1 MVFHQPKRVSPMP
14 FHNPSI
20 FWLSIALAFQG
31 LPNLIGSLVEEG
43 ASLELISADFQMAD
57 GPSWNGSRLIIPDV
71 RGDTIYQYDPKS
83 GTMDTLVPDA
93 GRISASYYNNGR
105 LYLSENAH
113 GRISWLNSRKQ
124 IDPIAGQDLSANP
137 RARPNDLVADDLGG
151 IYYTLTGAGQVVYID
166 PDGNQRVAV
175 SNIASPN
182 GLILSPD
189 QKILYVAAT
198 GTKKIWAFPIL
209 SHGKTAPGRL
219 FAAMD
224 SGPEKGADGMCVDRA
239 GNVYCAGPKHIWI
252 WSPSGELLE
261 KIEAPERPINC
272 AFGDS
277 DLRSLYVTGFGG
289 LYRIRMNAYGVPS
302 NPPFEAK
309 LVQNVAKRPTT
320 EIPLSIA
327 SHLNVVYDSD
337 GDRKLLC
344 DIFRPAG
351 AGEDL
356 PAIIVV
362 HGGGWRN
369 GSKNKFRGLAV
380 EIARRGYVSMA
391 IEYRLGHET
400 LFPAGIQ
407 DCNAATKF
415 IKANAHHY
423 GIDAQRIGA
432 VGGSAG
438 GHLVGLMATG
448 WDNPHL
454 QRSPGFEEDAARLDV
469 AIVMAGP
476 LQMTTGSV
484 ATKSRDPKSGSNANV
499 WLGKTVD
506 EDPELYALADAH
518 MQVSK
523 GDSPLYF
530 LVGEHDD
537 PERNQATR
545 NALSALG
552 IANGLKV
559 YKDGKHGCWNNHPWF
574 APMVDDMVEIFD
586 RHL

>member
-1 MVFHQPKRVSPMP
+1 MP
-14 FHNPSI
+14 SRSHCIVAS
-20 FWLSIALAFQG
+20 SIALLVAY
-31 LPNLIGSLVEEG
+31 LPVSAGPLIEKG
-43 ASLELISADFQMAD
+43 AQLELISNDFQLAD
-57 GPSWNGSRLIIPDV
+57 GPSWNGSRLLVPDV
-71 RGDTIYQYDPKS
+71 KGETIYAYDPKS
-83 GTMDTLVPDA
+83 NKMETFVPDA

-113 GRISWLNSRKQ
+113 GRISWLNLGKQ
-124 IDPIAGQDLSANP
+124 IEPIAGQDLTINP
-137 RARPNDLVADDLGG
+137 RARPNDLVADDQGG
-151 IYYTLTGAGQVVYID
+151 IYYTLTGPGQVVYIN
-166 PDGNQRVAV
+166 PNGKQQIAV
-175 SNIASPN
+175 SNIDSPN

-189 QKILYVAAT
+189 QKTLYVAAT
-198 GTKKIWAFPIL
+198 GAKKIWAYPIL
-209 SHGKTAPGRL
+209 SAGKTGPGTL

-224 SGPEKGADGMCVDRA
+224 SGPERGADGMCVDRT
-239 GNVYCAGPKHIWI
+239 GNVYCAGPKHIWV
-252 WSPSGELLE
+252 WSPSGKLLE
-261 KIEAPERPINC
+261 KIETPERPINC

-277 DLRSLYVTGFGG
+277 DMRSLYITGFGG
-289 LYRIRMNAYGVPS
+289 LHRIRMKAYGVPS

-309 LVQNVAKRPTT
+309 LVQDPTKRPTT
-320 EIPLSIA
+320 EIPSSVE
-327 SHLNVVYDSD
+327 SHLNVVFDTD

-344 DIFRPAG
+344 DIFRPATTRE
-351 AGEDL
+351 AL

-380 EIARRGYVSMA
+380 EIARRGYVSVA
-391 IEYRLGHET
+391 IEYRLGHEA

-423 GIDAQRIGA
+423 GIDADRIGA

-448 WDNPHL
+448 WDNSRL
-454 QRSPGFEEDAARLDV
+454 QRNAGFETDAVRLDV

-476 LQMTTGSV
+476 LQMATGSV
-484 ATKSRDPKSGSNANV
+484 AAKSRNPKSGSNANV

-506 EDPELYALADAH
+506 EDPDLYALADAH
-518 MQVSK
+518 LQVSK
-523 GDSPLYF
+523 DDSPIYF
-530 LVGEHDD
+530 LVGEHDE

-545 NALSALG
+545 DALSELG
-552 IANGLKV
+552 IPNGLKV
-559 YKDGKHGCWNNHPWF
+559 YQDGKHGCWNNHPWF
-574 APMVDDMVEIFD
+574 TPMVDDMIEIFQ

>member
-1 MVFHQPKRVSPMP
+1 MP
-14 FHNPSI
+14 SRYLNP
-20 FWLSIALAFQG
+20 IAISVALFVAY
-31 LPNLIGSLVEEG
+31 LPVAAGPLVEKG
-43 ASLELISADFQMAD
+43 AKLELISNEFQLAD
-57 GPSWNGSRLIIPDV
+57 GPSWNGSRLLIPDV
-71 RGDTIYQYDPKS
+71 KGETIYQYDPKS
-83 GTMDTLVPDA
+83 DRMDTLVPGA

-124 IDPIAGQDLSANP
+124 IDSIAGQDLGANP

-151 IYYTLTGAGQVVYID
+151 IYYTLTGPGQVVYID
-166 PDGNQRVAV
+166 SDGNQRIAV

-209 SHGKTAPGRL
+209 SHGKTGPGRL

-261 KIEAPERPINC
+261 KIETPERPINC

-277 DLRSLYVTGFGG
+277 DLRSLYITGFAG
-289 LYRIRMNAYGVPS
+289 LHRIRMNAYGIPS

-320 EIPLSIA
+320 EIPPSVA
-327 SHLNVVYDSD
+327 SHLNVVYGSD

-391 IEYRLGHET
+391 IEYRLGHEA

-415 IKANAHHY
+415 IKANAHRY

-448 WDNPHL
+448 WDNPRL

-484 ATKSRDPKSGSNANV
+484 AAKSRDPKSGSNANV

-530 LVGEHDD
+530 LVGEYDD

-545 NALSALG
+545 DALSALG

-574 APMVDDMVEIFD
+574 APMVDDMVEIFE

>member
-1 MVFHQPKRVSPMP
+1 MP
-14 FHNPSI
+14 SRSLNLI
-20 FWLSIALAFQG
+20 ATSIALFVAY
-31 LPNLIGSLVEEG
+31 LPLYAGSLIEKG
-43 ASLELISADFQMAD
+43 AQLELISNDFELAD
-57 GPSWNGSRLIIPDV
+57 GPSWNGSRLLIPDV
-71 RGDTIYQYDPKS
+71 KGEKIYQYDPKS
-83 GTMDTLVPDA
+83 GKMETFVPEA

-113 GRISWLNSRKQ
+113 GRISWLNGSKR
-124 IDPIAGQDLSANP
+124 IEPIAGQDLESNP
-137 RARPNDLVADDLGG
+137 RARPNDLVADDQGG
-151 IYYTLTGAGQVVYID
+151 IYYTLTGPGQVVYID
-166 PDGNQRVAV
+166 PDGKQRIAV

-189 QKILYVAAT
+189 QATLYVAAT
-198 GTKKIWAFPIL
+198 GSKKIWAYPIL
-209 SHGKTAPGRL
+209 GPGQTGPGRL

-261 KIEAPERPINC
+261 KIETPERPINC

-277 DLRSLYVTGFGG
+277 DQRSLYITGFGG
-289 LYRIRMNAYGVPS
+289 LHRIRMNAYGVPS
-302 NPPFEAK
+302 NPPFDAK
-309 LVQNVAKRPTT
+309 LVQNAAKRPTT
-320 EIPLSIA
+320 EIPSSIE
-327 SHLNVVYDSD
+327 SHLNVVFDSD

-344 DIFRPAG
+344 DIFRPAS
-351 AGEDL
+351 ASEAL

-391 IEYRLGHET
+391 IEYRLGHEA

-415 IKANAHHY
+415 IKANAHRY
-423 GIDAQRIGA
+423 GIDAERIGA

-448 WDNPHL
+448 WENSRL
-454 QRSPGFEEDAARLDV
+454 QRSVGFEEEAARLDV

-484 ATKSRDPKSGSNANV
+484 AAKSRDPKSGSNAHV
-499 WLGKTVD
+499 WLGKSVD
-506 EDPELYALADAH
+506 EDPDLYALADAH

-530 LVGEHDD
+530 LVGEHDQ

-545 NALSALG
+545 DALSALG

-574 APMVDDMVEIFD
+574 TLMVDDMIEIFE

>member
-1 MVFHQPKRVSPMP
+1 MP
-14 FHNPSI
+14 SRYLNP
-20 FWLSIALAFQG
+20 IAISVALFVAY
-31 LPNLIGSLVEEG
+31 LPVAAGPLVEKG
-43 ASLELISADFQMAD
+43 AKLELISNEFQLAD
-57 GPSWNGSRLIIPDV
+57 GPSWNGSRLLIPDV
-71 RGDTIYQYDPKS
+71 KGETIYQYDPKS
-83 GTMDTLVPDA
+83 DRMDTLVPEA

-124 IDPIAGQDLSANP
+124 IDPIAGQDLSANH

-151 IYYTLTGAGQVVYID
+151 IYYTLTGPGQVVYID
-166 PDGNQRVAV
+166 PDGNQRIAV

-209 SHGKTAPGRL
+209 SHGKTGPGRL

-261 KIEAPERPINC
+261 KIETPERPINC

-277 DLRSLYVTGFGG
+277 DLRSLYITGFAG
-289 LYRIRMNAYGVPS
+289 LHRIRMNAYGVPN

-309 LVQNVAKRPTT
+309 LVQNVAERPTT
-320 EIPLSIA
+320 EIPPSVA
-327 SHLNVVYDSD
+327 SHLNVVYGSD
-337 GDRKLLC
+337 RDRKLLC

-351 AGEDL
+351 LGEDL

-380 EIARRGYVSMA
+380 EIAQRGYVSMA
-391 IEYRLGHET
+391 IEYRLGHEA

-415 IKANAHHY
+415 IKANAHRY

-448 WDNPHL
+448 WDNPRL

-476 LQMTTGSV
+476 LQMMTGSV
-484 ATKSRDPKSGSNANV
+484 AAKSRDPKSGSNANV

-530 LVGEHDD
+530 LVGEYDD
-537 PERNQATR
+537 PERNQLTR
-545 NALSALG
+545 DALSALG

-574 APMVDDMVEIFD
+574 APMVDDMVEIFE